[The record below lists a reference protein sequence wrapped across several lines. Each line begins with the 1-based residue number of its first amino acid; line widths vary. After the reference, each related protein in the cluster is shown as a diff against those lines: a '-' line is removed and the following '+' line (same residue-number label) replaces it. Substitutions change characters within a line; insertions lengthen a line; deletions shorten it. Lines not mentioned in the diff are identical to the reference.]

1 MPHGKNL
8 KKISGQ
14 KKASEKIFETLQF
27 EITLS
32 KNFENVVKIIIRYL
46 SLDGCQRVSSSKF
59 AFPLRLWL
67 KNITT

>member
-14 KKASEKIFETLQF
+14 KKVSEKIFETLQF

-32 KNFENVVKIIIRYL
+32 KTFENVVKIIIRYL
-46 SLDGCQRVSSSKF
+46 SLDGCHSECH
-59 AFPLRLWL
+59 PLNLHSL
-67 KNITT
+67 YVYS